1 MSRKKQ
7 RGKVCLRQEWWVL
20 TFDTMSNDD
29 TNLASY
35 AASWSPVNSHRHIF
49 TPGYVLD
56 FFALITYAVGTL
68 SFGVN
73 EANTRFACTDG
84 DLVAYNSIE
93 FKRLKNLSSIFSV
106 AIIDAHFYKEQTNNN
121 KHKHLWQ
128 ILLAKEW
135 FSIHQRPWC
144 RAASRLRFEICP
156 GQQNTNRPGRMR
168 HCNFTITN
176 T

>member
-1 MSRKKQ
+1 MSSAIIISSQ
-7 RGKVCLRQEWWVL
+7 YVLRPLLSSRPQKRPLLFRPRVRPPSVTTTRPDATL
-20 TFDTMSNDD
+20 
-29 TNLASY
+29 
-35 AASWSPVNSHRHIF
+35 AASFFGRVNKWYNINSHE
-49 TPGYVLD
+49 
-56 FFALITYAVGTL
+56 
-68 SFGVN
+68 SKM
-73 EANTRFACTDG
+73 RF
-84 DLVAYNSIE
+84 
-93 FKRLKNLSSIFSV
+93 RKNLSSIFSV